1 MAIWDKLL
9 GLSPAFFR
17 EYASGDLLNRTLS
30 VNRIRKILSGGTL
43 RTLMSGV
50 FGLLNLV
57 LMFVYSWQLAFVGV
71 GIALLTTA
79 VTTDCATGFD
89 LIHMR

>member
-1 MAIWDKLL
+1 MSQGIIGLRVENSVDSSLQMAVWDKLL

-43 RTLMSGV
+43 RTLMIR
-50 FGLLNLV
+50 FTA
-57 LMFVYSWQLAFVGV
+57 FHWQCHTPDG
-71 GIALLTTA
+71 
-79 VTTDCATGFD
+79 
-89 LIHMR
+89 